1 LKKNKRKS
9 QKEAKNG
16 QKASWPQ
23 GASLAASHARGQQ
36 VLAARL
42 LLAASWQPPCGAGR
56 KLAALLAAS
65 SPRPCWPRARGVA
78 GHELPA
84 AMLAASSRPCW
95 PQARGGLAGRC
106 LAACCRKASRPAS
119 WPLPCGLLPQGH
131 AASKLAGRC
140 LAASSQQACGQRP
153 AARPLGLQALAAGPA
168 AASRPPRDGFGIS
181 GFRIFYLF
189 IYFGPFSRGHM
200 STPGTLENHTL

>member
-1 LKKNKRKS
+1 MAKRPAGRKGP
-9 QKEAKNG
+9 ALRP
-16 QKASWPQ
+16 AT
-23 GASLAASHARGQQ
+23 LAASKCWPQDCGLRPAGSR
-36 VLAARL
+36 LAA
-42 LLAASWQPPCGAGR
+42 LLAASSRPAGR

-65 SPRPCWPRARGVA
+65 SPRPCWPRAPRGLA
-78 GHELPA
+78 GRELPA

-140 LAASSQQACGQRP
+140 LVASSQQACGQRP

-189 IYFGPFSRGHM
+189 IYLFWSIQQRPHVN
-200 STPGTLENHTL
+200 TWHP

>member
-1 LKKNKRKS
+1 MKKNKRKS

-42 LLAASWQPPCGAGR
+42 MLAASWQPPCGFAGR

-65 SPRPCWPRARGVA
+65 SR
-78 GHELPA
+78 
-84 AMLAASSRPCW
+84 RPCW

-189 IYFGPFSRGHM
+189 IYLFWSIQQRPHVN
-200 STPGTLENHTL
+200 TWHP